1 MLAWDMDSLAQTK
14 TAPESRRTIDPLAMA
29 LFDVVRDLPASERRV
44 LLSAIDGRLHS
55 VAGERARLALEVL
68 RRCEHE
74 TKETVSKRRYER
86 WRESHPERAI
96 LPSSTYVANSL
107 GGSWARAMDAAA
119 SHRRSS
125 TRRSAGIART
135 KPVG

>member
-1 MLAWDMDSLAQTK
+1 MSFATCRPRSGECCLARST
-14 TAPESRRTIDPLAMA
+14 
-29 LFDVVRDLPASERRV
+29 
-44 LLSAIDGRLHS
+44 GRLHG

-68 RRCEHE
+68 RRCELE

-107 GGSWARAMDAAA
+107 GGSWARAMDAAGVTPSVEHA
-119 SHRRSS
+119 
-125 TRRSAGIART
+125 TFRSASPGT